1 MGIHRPDACP
11 YLSITAAR
19 AGAKH
24 PQRRQAMSDPQDLAR
39 RYIHIWNEAD
49 PAARRAAVAALW
61 IENGTHYVRER
72 QVHGHADLE
81 TRVATSHQT
90 NVAERN
96 YWFEPDGGI
105 EQLRDMV
112 KFKWRMVPRGAGA
125 VAATG
130 SIVCLLAD
138 DGRIRIDYQFIDP
151 D

>member
-1 MGIHRPDACP
+1 MSNPD
-11 YLSITAAR
+11 
-19 AGAKH
+19 
-24 PQRRQAMSDPQDLAR
+24 DLAR

-49 PAARRAAVAALW
+49 PAARRAQVAALW
-61 IENGTHYVRER
+61 AENGTHYVRVRE
-72 QVHGHADLE
+72 VHGHGDLE

-96 YWFEPDGGI
+96 YWFELAGLV

-112 KFKWRMVPRGAGA
+112 KFSWRMVPKGGGA

-130 SIVCLLAD
+130 LIVCLLAE

>member
-1 MGIHRPDACP
+1 MSHPD
-11 YLSITAAR
+11 
-19 AGAKH
+19 
-24 PQRRQAMSDPQDLAR
+24 DLAR

-49 PAARRAAVAALW
+49 PAARRVQIASLW

-96 YWFEPDGGI
+96 YRFEVDGGI
-105 EQLRDMV
+105 ERLRDLV
-112 KFKWRMVPRGAGA
+112 KFKWRMVPKAGGAN
-125 VAATG
+125 AATG
-130 SIVCLLAD
+130 LIVCLLAD
-138 DGRIRIDYQFIDP
+138 DGRVRIDYQFIDP